1 MKEKEKRQN
10 RKKSPRKIIMI
21 ILFVIIAL
29 VAIQFTVVQIFM
41 NGSKKEKAAA
51 PGNAA
56 AYDVENIQPLSK
68 RPLEGKTI
76 LFLGSSVTEGDASQG
91 TSFVDYMVKLD
102 GLNATKNAV
111 SGTTLVNQFSIFSW
125 MGRGDGRSYIAR
137 LKSEDKTIDYDA
149 VVVQLS
155 TNDATMKKPLGEISS
170 STSIDSFD
178 TKTITGAME
187 YIIAYSRSTWN
198 CPVIF
203 YTGTYYDSAE
213 YAAMVDCLLKIQDK
227 WDIGVIDMYYD
238 SELNAIDEEN
248 YNLYMYDKIHPTKAG
263 YLEWWTPY
271 IENYLY
277 DYLVD

>member
-1 MKEKEKRQN
+1 MKEKSKD
-10 RKKSPRKIIMI
+10 RKKNPRKTIMI
-21 ILFVIIAL
+21 ILIVIIVL
-29 VAIQFTVVQIFM
+29 VATQFTVVQIFM
-41 NGSKKEKAAA
+41 NGGEKEKALA

-56 AYDVENIQPLSK
+56 DYDLENIQPLSQ
-68 RPLEGKTI
+68 RPLEEKTI
-76 LFLGSSVTEGDASQG
+76 LFLGSSVTEGDASLG
-91 TSFVDYMVKLD
+91 TSFVDYMVRLD

-125 MGRGDGRSYIAR
+125 MGRGDGRSYVAR
-137 LKSEDKTIDYDA
+137 LESEDKTIAYDA

-170 STSIDSFD
+170 SSSIDSFN
-178 TKTITGAME
+178 TKTITGAIE

-203 YTGTYYDSAE
+203 YTGTYYDSTE
-213 YAAMVDCLLKIQDK
+213 YAAMVDRLLELQDK

-238 SELNAIDEEN
+238 SELNSIDEET

-271 IENYLY
+271 IESYLY
-277 DYLVD
+277 DYLAD

>member
-1 MKEKEKRQN
+1 MKEKERSKN
-10 RKKSPRKIIMI
+10 SKKNPRKTIMI
-21 ILFVIIAL
+21 ILIVIIAL
-29 VAIQFTVVQIFM
+29 VATQFIVVQIFM
-41 NGSKKEKAAA
+41 NGGEKEKVSA

-56 AYDVENIQPLSK
+56 AYDLENIQPLSQ
-68 RPLEGKTI
+68 RPLEEKTI
-76 LFLGSSVTEGDASQG
+76 LFLGSSVTEGDGSLG
-91 TSFVDYMVKLD
+91 TSFVDYMVRLD

-125 MGRGDGRSYIAR
+125 MGRGDGRSYVAR
-137 LKSEDKTIDYDA
+137 LESEDKTIAYDA

-155 TNDATMKKPLGEISS
+155 TNDATMKKPLGEISG

-178 TKTITGAME
+178 TKTITGAIE
-187 YIIAYSRSTWN
+187 YIIAYSRSTWD

-203 YTGTYYDSAE
+203 YTGTYYESTE
-213 YAAMVDCLLKIQDK
+213 YAAMVDRLLELQDK

-238 SELNAIDEEN
+238 SELNAIDEET

-271 IENYLY
+271 IEDFLY
-277 DYLVD
+277 DYLAD